1 MIEITMKDGK
11 KYIFNLDYDYLYN
24 LLRMLD
30 GVELK
35 DINGNNVSIR
45 AKEIERITKVK

>member
-1 MIEITMKDGK
+1 MTEITMKDDK
-11 KYIFNLDYDYLYN
+11 KYIFDLDFDYIFN

-30 GVELK
+30 GIELK

-45 AKEIERITKVK
+45 AKDIERIRKAG